1 MAVNVR
7 RPQYDQNMGLHVI
20 PHYLALRAMA
30 RFLQA
35 LDHAACHDSAIVNE
49 LSYGR

>member
-1 MAVNVR
+1 MCAARNTIKK
-7 RPQYDQNMGLHVI
+7 MGLHVI

-35 LDHAACHDSAIVNE
+35 LGHAA
-49 LSYGR
+49 

>member
-1 MAVNVR
+1 MIVHKFFRQWMAVNVR

-20 PHYLALRAMA
+20 PHYLALRPMA

-35 LDHAACHDSAIVNE
+35 LGHAA
-49 LSYGR
+49 